1 MYRAPSVFP
10 VIVVLGVALAACG
23 TASRPVATV
32 PEAPA
37 ATMVVG
43 ATLTGTGTASPARTP
58 PATLVV
64 PTPAATSRGP
74 DLQASDPEAAR
85 LDAGS
90 LQLVEFFRF
99 T

>member
-1 MYRAPSVFP
+1 MYRAPPLFA

-23 TASRPVATV
+23 TAAQP
-32 PEAPA
+32 PA
-37 ATMVVG
+37 AVPVVAPPTSVAE
-43 ATLTGTGTASPARTP
+43 ATLTGTASAAPTQ
-58 PATLVV
+58 PATLVA

-74 DLQASDPEAAR
+74 ELQASDPEAAR
-85 LDAGS
+85 LDSGS

>member
-43 ATLTGTGTASPARTP
+43 ATLTGTASPAPTP